1 MLRNIRNHYQEV
13 DDLAEEQIGIIRH
26 YYSKIDVAVV
36 DITGTLNVGDEIH
49 VKGATTDFTV
59 KVDSMQIEHKEVE
72 KATKGQSIGLKVP
85 EKVRESD
92 IVYKVA

>member
-1 MLRNIRNHYQEV
+1 M
-13 DDLAEEQIGIIRH
+13 AEEQIGIIRH